1 MANANEPTF
10 QEVVSALKREY
21 TTLANDIDAQPSSFV
36 EQDSFCT
43 NWKNYQVISH
53 LGSGSELFQKTLET
67 ALDGKEAVG
76 DETRKAVWGYFD
88 GLAPQAVYPEF
99 KDRLGK
105 LFAYLDALPA
115 EKQDAIVPTFAGA
128 LPLPK
133 ALLTRLNE
141 VALHVWDI
149 QVKQDPALV
158 LNEDSARL
166 LLPMVIDRLPNRAKK
181 DGLDTLG
188 GKALA
193 FDIQNGTPHQFTLS
207 PGDERGSVE
216 NGLASD
222 AAVTVQM
229 SSEGFQRLVSGRLPI
244 AQAVSSGQARLSS
257 ADGNTEQASAL
268 NEIFPGY

>member
-10 QEVVSALKREY
+10 QAVVGALKREY
-21 TTLANDIDAQPSSFV
+21 TTLVNDIDAQPASFI
-36 EQDSFCT
+36 EQDSFCA
-43 NWKNYQVISH
+43 NWKNYQVVSH
-53 LGSGSELFQKTLET
+53 LASGSELFQKSLET
-67 ALDGKEAVG
+67 ALDGREAVG

-115 EKQDAIVPTFAGA
+115 DKHDAIVPTFAGV

-149 QVKQDPALV
+149 QVKQDPSLK
-158 LNEDSARL
+158 LSPDSAGL
-166 LLPMVIDRLPNRAKK
+166 LLPMVVDRLPNRAKK
-181 DGLDTLG
+181 DGLDKLG
-188 GKALA
+188 GKSIA
-193 FDIQNGTPHQFTLS
+193 FDIEGGASQFTLR
-207 PGDERGSVE
+207 PGEERGSVE
-216 NGLASD
+216 HGLSSD
-222 AAVTVQM
+222 AAVTVTM
-229 SSEGFQRLVSGRLPI
+229 SAEAFERLVSGRLPI
-244 AQAVSSGQARLSS
+244 EQAVASGQATLSGS
-257 ADGNTEQASAL
+257 DGNTQVASAL